1 MKICRICNIEKDLSS
16 FHKKTS
22 NKDGYNSECKQCRHI
37 RYVNKK
43 KNGTLVYVEEQK
55 KKEHT
60 MFIALMV
67 TVITIALIG
76 ITR

>member
-1 MKICRICNIEKDLSS
+1 MKVCRICNVEKDLSS

-43 KNGTLVYVEEQK
+43 KNVYVEEQK

-67 TVITIALIG
+67 IVITIALIG

>member
-1 MKICRICNIEKDLSS
+1 VEKDLSS

-22 NKDGYNSECKQCRHI
+22 SKDGYNSECKQCRHI

-43 KNGTLVYVEEQK
+43 IVHVEEQEK
-55 KKEHT
+55 KSHA

-67 TVITIALIG
+67 IVITIALIG

>member
-1 MKICRICNIEKDLSS
+1 MKECRTCKVEKDLSC

-76 ITR
+76 ITK